1 MPDIL
6 KPRDAAEVLEA
17 VRWAIAEEKTLEVVG
32 RGTKRMIGR
41 AAQTDL
47 TLDVSGLSGVTLYEP
62 EELVLSAHAGTPIAE
77 IEKLLAASNQEL
89 AFEPVDLGL
98 LLGGKVGQGSLGGV
112 VATNLS
118 GPRRIKAG
126 AVRDHALGVAAV
138 SGRGEAF
145 KAGGRV
151 VKNVTGYDLPRFLTG
166 SWGTLAVAT
175 SWTLKVLPAA
185 EDVSTLLVLGL
196 DDGRA
201 GEAMRAVMSTAADVS
216 AAAHFPAKI
225 AARLA
230 VPSLAGA
237 QSVTA
242 LRLEGVP
249 PSIAYRGEKL
259 EEMLK
264 PFGALATLSAPES
277 RLFWQAV
284 RDAKPFA
291 DGSAHAV
298 WRISTPPTLGPA
310 TGAALTAL
318 GADIFY
324 DWAGG
329 LIWAE
334 MQDEAPREAEVRAA
348 LGNVGHAMLV
358 RASVPAR
365 ASAASFQPLEPG
377 VAALVKRLKESFD
390 PRGVLNPGRVYAG
403 M

>member
-1 MPDIL
+1 MTDSL

-17 VRWAIAEEKTLEVVG
+17 VRWAVAEEKTLEVVG
-32 RGTKRMIGR
+32 RGTKRTIGR

-62 EELVLSAHAGTPIAE
+62 EELVLSAQAGTPIAE

-89 AFEPVDLGL
+89 AFEPVDLGP
-98 LLGGKVGQGSLGGV
+98 LLGGKAGEGSLGGV
-112 VATNLS
+112 VATNLA

-185 EDVSTLLVLGL
+185 EDVATLLVLRL
-196 DDGRA
+196 DDARA
-201 GEAMRAVMSTAADVS
+201 GEAMRAVMNTAADVS
-216 AAAHFPAKI
+216 AAAHFPAKV
-225 AARLA
+225 AARL
-230 VPSLAGA
+230 VPAGA
-237 QSVTA
+237 GKSVTA

-249 PSIAYRGEKL
+249 PSIAYRREKL
-259 EEMLK
+259 NEMLK
-264 PFGALATLSAPES
+264 PFGALATLGAEDS
-277 RLFWQAV
+277 RALWRAV

-291 DGSAHAV
+291 DASARAV
-298 WRISTPPTLGPA
+298 WRISVPPTAGPA
-310 TGAALTAL
+310 TGTAL
-318 GADIFY
+318 AAFGADIFY

-334 MQDEAPREAEVRAA
+334 MPDDQPREAEVRSA
-348 LGNVGHAMLV
+348 LGGQGHALLV
-358 RASVPAR
+358 RASVANR
-365 ASAASFQPLEPG
+365 ASMASFEQLEPG

-390 PRGVLNPGRVYAG
+390 PRGVLNPGRMYAG

>member
-1 MPDIL
+1 MADAL
-6 KPRDAAEVLEA
+6 KPRNDTEVIEA

-32 RGTKRMIGR
+32 RGTKRMVGR

-47 TLDVSGLSGVTLYEP
+47 SLDVSALSGVTLYEP
-62 EELVLSAHAGTPIAE
+62 EELVLSAEAGTPIAE
-77 IEKLLAASNQEL
+77 IEKLLAKSNQEL
-89 AFEPVDLGL
+89 AFEPVDLGP
-98 LLGGKVGQGSLGGV
+98 LLGGKAGEGSLGGV

-185 EDVSTLLVLGL
+185 EDVATLVVPGL
-196 DDGRA
+196 DAGRA
-201 GEAMRAVMSTAADVS
+201 GEAMRAAMNTAADVS
-216 AAAHFPAKI
+216 GAAHFPAKV
-225 AARLA
+225 AARLGG
-230 VPSLAGA
+230 PSFAGK
-237 QSVTA
+237 SVTA

-249 PSIAYRGEKL
+249 PSIAYRRDKL
-259 EEMLK
+259 AEMLK
-264 PFGALATLSAPES
+264 PFGAPATLGAAES
-277 RLFWQAV
+277 RTFWQAV

-291 DGSAHAV
+291 DGSARVV
-298 WRISTPPTLGPA
+298 WRISVPPTLGPA
-310 TGAALTAL
+310 TGTALAVL

-334 MQDEAPREAEVRAA
+334 MQDDRPREVEVRAA
-348 LGNVGHAMLV
+348 LDGQGHALLV
-358 RASVPAR
+358 RASVATR
-365 ASAASFQPLEPG
+365 ASTASFEPLEPD

-390 PRGVLNPGRVYAG
+390 PRGILNPGRMYAG

>member
-1 MPDIL
+1 MPDAL
-6 KPRDAAEVLEA
+6 KPRNDTEVLEA
-17 VRWAIAEEKTLEVVG
+17 VRWALAEEKALEVVG
-32 RGTKRMIGR
+32 RGTKRLIGR

-62 EELVLSAHAGTPIAE
+62 EELVLSAQAGTPIAE

-89 AFEPVDLGL
+89 AFEPVDLGP
-98 LLGGKVGQGSLGGV
+98 LLGGKAGEGSLGGV

-185 EDVSTLLVLGL
+185 EDLATLVVPGL
-196 DDGRA
+196 DASRA
-201 GEAMRAVMSTAADVS
+201 GEAMRAAMNTAADVS
-216 AAAHFPAKI
+216 GAAHFPAKV
-225 AARLA
+225 AARLGG
-230 VPSLAGA
+230 PSFAGK
-237 QSVTA
+237 SVTA

-249 PSIAYRGEKL
+249 PSIAYRRNKL
-259 EEMLK
+259 TEMLK
-264 PFGALATLSAPES
+264 PFGAPATLGAAES
-277 RLFWQAV
+277 RTFWQAV
-284 RDAKPFA
+284 RDAKSFA
-291 DGSAHAV
+291 DGSARVV
-298 WRISTPPTLGPA
+298 WRISVPPTQGPA
-310 TGAALTAL
+310 TGTALTAL

-334 MQDEAPREAEVRAA
+334 MPDDQPREVEVRAA
-348 LGNVGHAMLV
+348 LDTAGHALLV
-358 RASVPAR
+358 RASVAAR
-365 ASAASFQPLEPG
+365 ASAASFAPLEPG
-377 VAALVKRLKESFD
+377 VAALVKRLKEGFD
-390 PRGVLNPGRVYAG
+390 PRGVLNPGRMYAG

>member
-1 MPDIL
+1 MPDAL
-6 KPRDAAEVLEA
+6 KPRNDTEVLDA
-17 VRWAIAEEKTLEVVG
+17 VRWAVAEEKTLEVVG

-62 EELVLSAHAGTPIAE
+62 EELVLSAQAGTPIAE

-89 AFEPVDLGL
+89 AFEPVDLGP
-98 LLGGKVGQGSLGGV
+98 LLGGKAGAGSLGGV

-145 KAGGRV
+145 KGGGRV

-185 EDVSTLLVLGL
+185 EDVATLFVLGL
-196 DDGRA
+196 DDARA
-201 GEAMRAVMSTAADVS
+201 GEAMRAVMNTAADVS
-216 AAAHFPAKI
+216 AAAHFPARI
-225 AARLA
+225 AARLG
-230 VPSLAGA
+230 VPGGGK
-237 QSVTA
+237 SVTA

-249 PSIAYRGEKL
+249 PSIAYRCEKL
-259 EEMLK
+259 TEMMK
-264 PFGALATLSAPES
+264 PLGEFATLAAPES
-277 RLFWQAV
+277 RLFWRAV

-291 DGSAHAV
+291 DGSARAV
-298 WRISTPPTLGPA
+298 WRISVPPTLGPA
-310 TGAALTAL
+310 VGTALAAL
-318 GADIFY
+318 GADVFY

-334 MQDEAPREAEVRAA
+334 MKDDAPREAEVRAA

-358 RASVPAR
+358 RASVSAR
-365 ASAASFQPLEPG
+365 ASALSFQPLEPG
-377 VAALVKRLKESFD
+377 LAALVKRLKESFD
-390 PRGVLNPGRVYAG
+390 PCGILNPGRMYAG

>member
-1 MPDIL
+1 MPDAL
-6 KPRDAAEVLEA
+6 KPRDATEVLEA
-17 VRWAIAEEKTLEVVG
+17 VRWAVAEEKTFEVVG

-41 AAQTDL
+41 AAQTDV

-62 EELVLSAHAGTPIAE
+62 EELVLSAQAGTPIAE

-89 AFEPVDLGL
+89 AFEPVDLGP
-98 LLGGKVGQGSLGGV
+98 LLGGKAGEGSLGGV

-126 AVRDHALGVAAV
+126 AVRDHALGVSAV

-185 EDVSTLLVLGL
+185 EDVATLLVLGL
-196 DDGRA
+196 DDARA
-201 GEAMRAVMSTAADVS
+201 GEAMRAVMNTAADVS
-216 AAAHFPAKI
+216 AAAHCPAKV
-225 AARLA
+225 AARL
-230 VPSLAGA
+230 VPAGA
-237 QSVTA
+237 GKSVTA

-249 PSIAYRGEKL
+249 PSIAYRREKL
-259 EEMLK
+259 NEMLK
-264 PFGALATLSAPES
+264 PFGALATLGAEDS
-277 RLFWQAV
+277 RVLWRAV

-291 DGSAHAV
+291 DGSARAV
-298 WRISTPPTLGPA
+298 WRISVPPTAGPA
-310 TGAALTAL
+310 TGTAL
-318 GADIFY
+318 AAFGADIFY

-334 MQDEAPREAEVRAA
+334 MPDDQPREAEVRSA
-348 LGNVGHAMLV
+348 LGGQGHALLV
-358 RASVPAR
+358 RASVANR
-365 ASAASFQPLEPG
+365 ASMASFEQLEPG

-390 PRGVLNPGRVYAG
+390 PRGVLNPGRMYAG